1 MLSLKSKLAIAGAC
15 PDRLAVLAVSI
26 CALMGPAPA
35 WSQEQATLPV
45 ARESMSMKEAARL
58 AIISAPDVLSR
69 WHTIRAAESERD
81 AARGALLPR
90 VDLSAAAGP
99 ERRRT
104 PGSNQSVSQASG
116 SLTLT
121 QLLYDGFASSNEV
134 RRLDYATRV
143 RLFEF
148 FDTSETVAL
157 EAVRAYFDVLRYREL
172 VRLAEDNFV
181 QHRAVFAQTERRVRA
196 KVARGVDL
204 EQATGRLALAEANL
218 LTEVANLHDTT
229 ARFQRVVG
237 RTAPRDLPAPAP
249 LTQETP
255 ADAVHA
261 LEQARRRHPA
271 LLAAIE
277 NVRASQAAL
286 ATRKGAFHPRVD
298 LRLRRDQGN
307 NLPGVLGHSGSS
319 TAEVVMSWNLFNG
332 MSDRARERQFA
343 EQLNVAKDLR
353 DKTCRDTRQ
362 TVMIAFNDVQKL
374 KEQID
379 HLEQHEKAVA
389 KALVAYRLQFDIGQ
403 RTLLDLLDTE
413 NELFQARRAV
423 TNAQQ
428 DLLFA
433 YARTHAGTGNLLRA
447 LELTSLEGR
456 ADSALEQSNM
466 DADAAEN
473 CPAEPVAVYSVNKA
487 ELMVRAA
494 DMASRIAVLNAR
506 ERAIQETNA
515 PVATALPA
523 EGAAG
528 EQPVKDALESWRAA
542 WAARDAAAYL
552 QAYAPSFVPPNGLAR
567 KDWEDGRKSIIA
579 RAADV
584 VIALSDIKVSLADA
598 DHATTTFT
606 QAYRSA
612 SFQDTVAKT
621 LNWERI
627 GGRWLIV
634 RESIGKAAA
643 TK

>member
-1 MLSLKSKLAIAGAC
+1 MLSLKSKPAIAGAC
-15 PDRLAVLAVSI
+15 PDRLVALVVSI

-35 WSQEQATLPV
+35 WSQAQAAQP
-45 ARESMSMKEAARL
+45 AAGGPMSMKEAARL

-69 WHTIRAAESERD
+69 WHSIRVAESERD

-90 VDLSAAAGP
+90 ADFSASGGP

-104 PGSNQSVSQASG
+104 PGSDQSVSQASG

-134 RRLDYATRV
+134 KRLDHATKV

-157 EAVRAYFDVLRYREL
+157 EAVRAYLDVLRYREL

-237 RTAPRDLPAPAP
+237 LTAPGDLLAPVP
-249 LTQETP
+249 LVQDTP
-255 ADAVHA
+255 ANAVDA
-261 LEQARRRHPA
+261 LEQVQRRHPA

-286 ATRKGAFHPRVD
+286 ATRKGAYHPRVD
-298 LRLRRDQGN
+298 LRLRRDHGK
-307 NLPGVLGHSGSS
+307 NLPGVSGHSGVSV
-319 TAEVVMSWNLFNG
+319 AEVVMSWNLFNG
-332 MSDRARERQFA
+332 LSDRARERQFA
-343 EQLNVAKDLR
+343 EQMNVAKDLR

-362 TVMIAFNDVQKL
+362 TAMIAFNDVQKL
-374 KEQID
+374 KAQID
-379 HLEQHEKAVA
+379 HLVLHEQAVT

-413 NELFQARRAV
+413 NELFQAKRAV
-423 TNAQQ
+423 VNAQQ

-447 LELTSLEGR
+447 LELTSLEG
-456 ADSALEQSNM
+456 S
-466 DADAAEN
+466 ADAALTQWNVDGDAAEH
-473 CPAEPVAVYSVNKA
+473 CPAEPVAVYTVSKDA
-487 ELMVRAA
+487 LLLRAA
-494 DMASRIAVLNAR
+494 DVARRIAVLNAR

-542 WAARDAAAYL
+542 WAARDTAAYL

-567 KDWEDGRKSIIA
+567 KDWEEGRKSIID
-579 RAADV
+579 RAAGV
-584 VIALSDIKVSLADA
+584 AIALSDIKVSLVDA

-606 QAYRSA
+606 QSYRSA
-612 SFQDTVAKT
+612 SFQDTVTKT

-634 RESIGKAAA
+634 RESIGKAAP
-643 TK
+643 K